1 MAEGSIAEDR
11 KELDRGVF
19 VNFAGYALKLANPAL
34 LILATRRY
42 GAESW
47 GVFVTAQATLLVLV
61 RVFIMGLDK
70 GVLWWV
76 PRHSP
81 GAARGGVMRLGA
93 YLATGSVLA
102 TAALAGFGVDVAC
115 RFGLSCHDV
124 SELRLLSLS
133 LAPILLTEFFLHATM
148 GRRRMEGQVLIRE
161 TLAPLLFTGGAVA
174 AWHAGFARWGLGA
187 SYLVANLVAASAAFA
202 LFLRLFPERDSG
214 EPLPLAP
221 LMRYSMPL
229 WANEFANSLLLR
241 IDTLAVA
248 TFCDARTVGVY
259 GIVLQFSNAIRSIR
273 RSYDPIVLAISSR
286 ISVARDPQRLRAS
299 FSRATNLVIATQTP
313 VFVALACA
321 LQWVLPLY
329 GPEFASGET
338 AIILVCAFWI
348 LAGPLQ
354 LCSLVVSGYGR
365 SGLVLLNT
373 GLVLALEIP
382 LLRLFV
388 PGMGLEGAS
397 LAVGISYLAVSLV
410 QAFQM
415 RRVTGAWN
423 WDRSVFATLGRT
435 AGAFAAF
442 AATLALSGGWNDIT
456 SRIAALT
463 IFLVVSM
470 TAWLSQLIKRSHP
483 AQVPSD

>member
-1 MAEGSIAEDR
+1 MAEDHIAQDR
-11 KELDRGVF
+11 KELDRGVL
-19 VNFAGYALKLANPAL
+19 VNFVGYALKLANPAL

-61 RVFIMGLDK
+61 RVFVMGLDK

-76 PRHSP
+76 PRQSP
-81 GAARGGVMRLGA
+81 GAARHGVLRLGA
-93 YLATGSVLA
+93 ILATGSVIA
-102 TAALAGFGVDVAC
+102 GAALAGFGVDLAC
-115 RFGLSCHDV
+115 RLGLSCPDAAQ
-124 SELRLLSLS
+124 LRLLSLS

-187 SYLVANLVAASAAFA
+187 SYLVANLVAALAAFA
-202 LFLRLFPERDSG
+202 LFLRLFPERDAG
-214 EPLPLAP
+214 EPVPLAP
-221 LMRYSMPL
+221 MVRYSLPL
-229 WANEFANSLLLR
+229 WANEFANALLLR

-248 TFCDARTVGVY
+248 TFCDARAVGVY

-286 ISVARDPQRLRAS
+286 ISVARDPQRLRAN
-299 FSRATNLVIATQTP
+299 FSRATNLVISTQTP
-313 VFVALACA
+313 VFVALACV

-329 GPEFASGET
+329 GPEFGSGES
-338 AIILVCAFWI
+338 AIIVVCAFWI
-348 LAGPLQ
+348 LAAPLQ
-354 LCSLVVSGYGR
+354 MCSLVVSGYGR
-365 SGLVLLNT
+365 SGLMLLNT

-397 LAVGISYLAVSLV
+397 LAVGSSYLIVSLV

-423 WDRSVFATLGRT
+423 WDRSVFATLAWT
-435 AGAFAAF
+435 VFAFVASGIV
-442 AATLALSGGWNDIT
+442 LSMLGGWNT
-456 SRIAALT
+456 PVARIAALT
-463 IFLVVSM
+463 VFLLVSLAGYL
-470 TAWLSQLIKRSHP
+470 TNRSRLRRMAIAP
-483 AQVPSD
+483 VP